1 MRVLPKTSDSA
12 NRMTRTLYLLA
23 FSIAVG
29 LAGWAVHSGRID
41 MPPHWNPWAPL
52 GVAESPNWLTGYRL
66 QRTAGD
72 PVLCSAALAGTTLE
86 HVSVPDNDTGG
97 GCGWQSA
104 VRVNDTRLAPA
115 FTLTCSAALSLVMWE
130 RHVLQPAA
138 QTHFGQAVMRIDHF
152 GSYACRNVRGA
163 GGGGERRSQH
173 AIANAFDVAGFR
185 LRNGRQISLVNHWGR
200 EGPEAAFLLDA
211 RDGACRFFKGTLGPD
226 YNAAHH
232 DHFHLDQGP
241 YRICR

>member
-1 MRVLPKTSDSA
+1 V
-12 NRMTRTLYLLA
+12 TRYLLA
-23 FSIAVG
+23 FFMVAAG
-29 LAGWAVHSGRID
+29 LTGWAVHSGRID
-41 MPPHWNPWAPL
+41 VPPHWNPWAPL
-52 GVAESPNWLTGYRL
+52 DVGESPNWLTAYKL

-72 PVLCSAALAGTTLE
+72 PALCSAALAGTTLE
-86 HVSVPDNDTGG
+86 HTGVPDNDTGD

-104 VRVNDTRLAPA
+104 VRVNDARFAPE

-130 RHVLQPAA
+130 RHALQPAA
-138 QTHFGQAVMRIDHF
+138 QSYFGESVARIEHF

-163 GGGGERRSQH
+163 GGEGTRRSQH
-173 AIANAFDVAGFR
+173 ATANAFDVAGFR
-185 LRNGRQISLVNHWGR
+185 LSSGRRITLVNHWNS
-200 EGPEAAFLLDA
+200 EGPEAAFLRA
-211 RDGACRFFKGTLGPD
+211 THNGACRFFKGAMGPD